1 MSDKEEFILS
11 ELNRLQREI
20 DVLKGVPSNYL
31 EERLKREEL
40 VEDVMMRAMME
51 EDTETNSEQL
61 QRDITHSEG
70 AVEKIEEL
78 EVKIEELEVKI
89 EELEVKIEELEEI

>member
-11 ELNRLQREI
+11 ELKRLQREI
-20 DVLKGVPSNYL
+20 DVLKEVSSNYL

-40 VEDVMMRAMME
+40 VEDAMMRAMME
-51 EDTETNSEQL
+51 EVTETNSEQL
-61 QRDITHSEG
+61 EKDITHSKG

-78 EVKIEELEVKI
+78 EVI
-89 EELEVKIEELEEI
+89 